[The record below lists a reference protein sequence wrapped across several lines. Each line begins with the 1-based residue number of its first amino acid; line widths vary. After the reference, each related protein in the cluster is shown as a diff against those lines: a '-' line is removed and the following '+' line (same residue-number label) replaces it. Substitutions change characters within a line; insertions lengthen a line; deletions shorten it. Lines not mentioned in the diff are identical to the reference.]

1 MSIIRKA
8 CITIYWFT
16 KPNSL
21 SQFTAACAKENI
33 NISDLMNRSK
43 GEYAYTMLDL
53 DSVAPE
59 SVIEELRKIDGVLRV
74 REIKKV

>member
-1 MSIIRKA
+1 
-8 CITIYWFT
+8 
-16 KPNSL
+16 
-21 SQFTAACAKENI
+21 
-33 NISDLMNRSK
+33 MNRSK

-59 SVIEELRKIDGVLRV
+59 SVIEELQKIDGVLRV